1 MIEEM
6 VVDTILDSVDSKSK
20 EDKIQKESLD
30 TIDENDNVVDAS
42 KQLEEVKEGV
52 EDKKESSEESSKEG
66 SEDKK
71 TENEAANENKH
82 ESKTNVLLQEMD
94 IIHAIK
100 ALNDKNGSSANA
112 IKSQLEKEK
121 KAGDGGIKKK
131 NVLQILSKG
140 IKQKFIQQKD
150 DKYTLTHKGR
160 KLGRK
165 AESKNP
171 SSEKKED
178 EKMEVEESD
187 SSQQKS
193 EVDSKINKN
202 DSKNLAEDKVEATEK
217 KDEIQ
222 EDAKRSKSDVT
233 TREMIVLALK
243 SGDARK
249 GMSLLQIQKF
259 VEKKYKMGL
268 RHNEVIKKTL
278 RKGVQKNVF
287 INEGGNYKL
296 KRENDAK
303 EKVKLPTDNPSNGS
317 KDQISKKKKEMAKEG
332 EKEAKKTSV
341 PSMELNNNKA
351 EKESSIG
358 DTILNAIMDL
368 EKLTREGST
377 VGKIKQEMISKYKM
391 DESKFSQFLKDGI
404 KRRGMKKVDK
414 KPKWLS

>member
-1 MIEEM
+1 M
-6 VVDTILDSVDSKSK
+6 
-20 EDKIQKESLD
+20 
-30 TIDENDNVVDAS
+30 
-42 KQLEEVKEGV
+42 G
-52 EDKKESSEESSKEG
+52 
-66 SEDKK
+66 
-71 TENEAANENKH
+71 
-82 ESKTNVLLQEMD
+82 
-94 IIHAIK
+94 
-100 ALNDKNGSSANA
+100 
-112 IKSQLEKEK
+112 
-121 KAGDGGIKKK
+121 
-131 NVLQILSKG
+131 SKG

-150 DKYTLTHKGR
+150 DKYMLTHKGR

-165 AESKNP
+165 AETKNP
-171 SSEKKED
+171 SSEKKVE
-178 EKMEVEESD
+178 EKMEVEDSD
-187 SSQQKS
+187 STQQTI
-193 EVDSKINKN
+193 EVDSKINKD

-222 EDAKRSKSDVT
+222 EEAKRSKSDVT

-296 KRENDAK
+296 KRETEAK
-303 EKVKLPTDNPSNGS
+303 EKAKLPTDNLSNGS
-317 KDQISKKKKEMAKEG
+317 KDQVSKKKKEMEKDG

-341 PSMELNNNKA
+341 PSIELNNNKA

-368 EKLTREGST
+368 EQLTRDGST
-377 VGKIKQEMISKYKM
+377 VGKIKKEMISKYKM

>member
-1 MIEEM
+1 M

-20 EDKIQKESLD
+20 EDKIEKESANK
-30 TIDENDNVVDAS
+30 IDENDNVVDAG
-42 KQLEEVKEGV
+42 KEIAEEKEAG
-52 EDKKESSEESSKEG
+52 EDKKDSSEESSKNG
-66 SEDKK
+66 SDDEKK
-71 TENEAANENKH
+71 ENEVAKEVTN
-82 ESKTNVLLQEMD
+82 ESKTNVILQEMD
-94 IIHAIK
+94 IIRAIK

-150 DKYTLTHKGR
+150 DKYMLTHKGR

-165 AESKNP
+165 AETKNP
-171 SSEKKED
+171 SSEKKVE
-178 EKMEVEESD
+178 EKMEVEDSD
-187 SSQQKS
+187 STQQTI
-193 EVDSKINKN
+193 EVDSKINKD

-222 EDAKRSKSDVT
+222 EEAKRSKSDVT

-296 KRENDAK
+296 KRETEAK
-303 EKVKLPTDNPSNGS
+303 EKAKLPTDNLSNGS
-317 KDQISKKKKEMAKEG
+317 KDQVSKKKKEMEKDG

-341 PSMELNNNKA
+341 PSIELNNNKA

-368 EKLTREGST
+368 EQLTRDGST
-377 VGKIKQEMISKYKM
+377 VGKIKKEMISKYKM